1 MCSISYPVTLLDL
14 VKVIALSMFW
24 TNWIECACSPRIL
37 AYSSLLRTWYQQVVT
52 TIVPWVTSTHV
63 CQISDSFWGLHF
75 NKWYILE
82 IRFHQLIS
90 MISCSMAIVCE
101 AMFHFFSCDKASKFV
116 IAQWASSSLPT
127 IIWLTSYATLL

>member
-1 MCSISYPVTLLDL
+1 VTLLDL

-37 AYSSLLRTWYQQVVT
+37 GYSFTPQNMISTWYQQVVT

-63 CQISDSFWGLHF
+63 CQIIDSFWGLHF

-90 MISCSMAIVCE
+90 MIYRSMATVCE
-101 AMFHFFSCDKASKFV
+101 AMFHCFSCDKARRSV
-116 IAQWASSSLPT
+116 IAQWTSSSLPT
-127 IIWLTSYATLL
+127 IIWITSYATLL